1 MTHTNKEKMNV
12 IYQDLVESFQTIK
25 LQGMKPNKN

>member
-12 IYQDLVESFQTIK
+12 IYQDLVESCQTIK